1 MNGMQTTSFEPTSS
15 ELSLVVLEQGEIK
28 RYPLGVSKKIT
39 IGRATPV
46 SNPDIP
52 LFSPIAGRSHGE
64 FLVIED
70 QIFYCDKGSKN
81 GTFHNG
87 RKIKQGIKKQTTPIM
102 LNSGDILRIDYEDL
116 SRPDPR
122 GVWMLITSNAVQG
135 EWSVISLAGR
145 EETTIG
151 RSSVSCDIVLPRS
164 YISNKHAQITY
175 LNGNYYVSDCGSMDG
190 TWLNGK
196 RIENATLLR
205 EKDCFSICD
214 FHFIFTGDSLVYN
227 SEEPPQKKSRHI
239 EPQSIEPRHVEPQH
253 IKPKH
258 NKLVTERQA
267 ILKAD
272 IREKTV
278 PNPHGGNAIPLIKNI
293 KVDLYQGEMVAILG
307 VSGAGKSTL
316 MDCLNGNE
324 QTGVSGT
331 IQLKGEDLYKNYGRL
346 KCLISSAPQRNVINE
361 LLPVEE
367 ELRHAALIRLPG
379 DTSKQEIRHRVDSVL
394 SLLRLEEKRKTKI
407 AKLSGGEQKR
417 VSLGIELVADR
428 EILCMD
434 EPMANLD
441 VSTIQHILQILH
453 QFAPKDNKCVLTVIH
468 EASLVDLFDRVI
480 ILTKANNIGRLS
492 FVGTP
497 TEAKQYYNVDSFDE
511 IYTLLEKNPE
521 QYVKEV

>member
-1 MNGMQTTSFEPTSS
+1 MNEMQTTSFESVSS

-28 RYPLGVSKKIT
+28 SYPLGFHEKLT

-52 LFSPIAGRSHGE
+52 LSSPIAGRSHGE

-70 QIFYCDKGSKN
+70 QLFYCDKGSKN
-81 GTFHNG
+81 GTFYNG
-87 RKIKQGIKKQTTPIM
+87 RKIKQGINKQINPIM
-102 LNSGDILRIDYEDL
+102 LNSGDVLRIDYEDL

-122 GVWMLITSNAVQG
+122 GVWMLITSNAIQG
-135 EWSVISLAGR
+135 EWRVLSLADR

-151 RSSVSCDIVLPRS
+151 RNRLSCDIILPRS
-164 YISNKHAQITY
+164 YISNKHALVTH

-196 RIENATLLR
+196 RIETAILLR

-214 FHFIFTGDSLVYN
+214 FHFIFTGDSLIYN
-227 SEEPPQKKSRHI
+227 SKEPPRKA
-239 EPQSIEPRHVEPQH
+239 PQH
-253 IKPKH
+253 ISLKG
-258 NKLVTERQA
+258 NQLVTERQV
-267 ILKAD
+267 ILRAD

-278 PNPHGGNAIPLIKNI
+278 PGLRGGKAIPLLRNI
-293 KVDLYQGEMVAILG
+293 KVDLYHGEMVAILG

-324 QTGVSGT
+324 QSGISGT
-331 IQLKGEDLYKNYGRL
+331 VQLKGEDLYKNYGRL
-346 KCLISSAPQRNVINE
+346 KCLISSLPQRNIINE

-379 DTSKQEIRHRVDSVL
+379 DTTKQEIKDRVDSVL

-453 QFAPKDNKCVLTVIH
+453 QFAHKDNKCVLTVIH
-468 EASLVDLFDRVI
+468 EASLIDLFDRVI

-497 TEAKQYYNVDSFDE
+497 TEAKQYYNVDSFDR
-511 IYTLLEKNPE
+511 IYSLLEDNPE
-521 QYVKEV
+521 RYVKEV